1 MAHRGLVRGFL
12 GWGWV
17 FAFIEVG
24 EGLKPMK
31 TILEPEDIQA
41 IVLGTIEGL
50 KPFLIKKSS
59 RDDDE
64 AIYDVKWL
72 CKYLGVD
79 ESWVYKQVSGK
90 NIPHYKIGKYVRFRR
105 STIDKWLESQKVM
118 PLLPGRSKTLRAV

>member
-1 MAHRGLVRGFL
+1 
-12 GWGWV
+12 
-17 FAFIEVG
+17 
-24 EGLKPMK
+24 MK
-31 TILEPEDIQA
+31 MILEQEDIQA
-41 IVLGTIEGL
+41 IVLETIEGL